1 MKERPAP
8 EAKFNYA
15 WALIRSKPR
24 ADIKRGIA
32 LMTSLHADR
41 FSDRDCLYY
50 LALGNYRLEQLFEA
64 RRLLL
69 ELLERNPE
77 CRQAITLLDVV
88 EDRVRRDGVIGVGLV
103 GAVLVSA
110 VGIALGLKKSMG

>member
-1 MKERPAP
+1 
-8 EAKFNYA
+8 
-15 WALIRSKPR
+15 
-24 ADIKRGIA
+24 
-32 LMTSLHADR
+32 
-41 FSDRDCLYY
+41 
-50 LALGNYRLEQLFEA
+50 
-64 RRLLL
+64 L